1 MYVYTSFIHV
11 FKYFHNFDI
20 NKYCVNYLSF
30 IVYRLSIYHAII
42 LLFCKMQ
49 MYRIVLTVGFYKKH
63 RRIHDSYILEY
74 IWIDGRGNLRSK
86 YRTAYSTFDSSCAGM
101 GSDNYIPVEHWNYDG
116 SKASANDTV
125 LVPVAHYANP
135 FFEPGRAFL
144 VLCDTYRGDGTPT
157 ETNFRHDAE
166 KVFESGGHGRQADP
180 WFKIEQEYFIA
191 QPEAA
196 ESEVVNFPQN
206 DEDSQ
211 RYCCGVGSRTVTFR
225 RLAEKHYEYCLRAGL
240 KISGINAE
248 VAFQIGPCSAISA
261 GDELWVAR
269 YILHKL
275 SEEFGVCISFQPK
288 PLPNPSTLNT
298 KFSTE
303 ESRDKNGLK
312 CIYKYIDRLSKKCAH
327 DAEFAAGE
335 CGASVRIPNSVLKA
349 GCGYLEDRRP
359 ASDADPYQVIA
370 AIFSTACC

>member
-1 MYVYTSFIHV
+1 MLIIYH
-11 FKYFHNFDI
+11 
-20 NKYCVNYLSF
+20 LSF

-42 LLFCKMQ
+42 LLFCKIQ

-86 YRTAYSTFDSSCAGM
+86 YRTAYPRFDSMDMESN
-101 GSDNYIPVEHWNYDG
+101 NYIPVEHWNYGG
-116 SKASANDTV
+116 SKASTENNDIV

-144 VLCDTYRGDGTPT
+144 ILCDTHRDDEAPT
-157 ETNFRHDAE
+157 ETNFRRDAE
-166 KVFESGGHGRQADP
+166 KVFESGGRQDP
-180 WFKIEQEYFIA
+180 WFKIEQKYFIA

-196 ESEVVNFPQN
+196 ESEVVNFPRN

-211 RYCCGVGSRTVTFR
+211 RYCCGVGSRAVTLR

-248 VAFQIGPCSAISA
+248 VAFQIGPCSCIGA

-288 PLPNPSTLNT
+288 PLPSPSTLNT

-312 CIYKYIDRLSKKCAH
+312 CIYKYIDRLSKKCSH
-327 DAEFAAGE
+327 DAGFATAD
-335 CGASVRIPNSVLKA
+335 RIPNSVLKA
-349 GCGYLEDRRP
+349 GCGYLEHRHP

-370 AIFSTACC
+370 AIFSTACCSN

>member
-1 MYVYTSFIHV
+1 MLGYLFILFVYH
-11 FKYFHNFDI
+11 
-20 NKYCVNYLSF
+20 
-30 IVYRLSIYHAII
+30 LSIYHAII

-49 MYRIVLTVGFYKKH
+49 MYRIVMTVGFYKKH

-74 IWIDGRGNLRSK
+74 IWIDGRGNFRSK
-86 YRTAYSTFDSSCAGM
+86 YRTAYPKFDSSYAGV
-101 GSDNYIPVEHWNYDG
+101 GSDNYIPVEHWNYGG
-116 SKASANDTV
+116 SKASANEIT

-144 VLCDTYRGDGTPT
+144 ILCDAHRGDGTPT
-157 ETNFRHDAE
+157 ETSFRRDAE
-166 KVFESGGHGRQADP
+166 KVFESGGHGRRADP
-180 WFKIEQEYFIA
+180 WFSIEQEYFIT
-191 QPEAA
+191 QPGGAA
-196 ESEVVNFPQN
+196 ESEVVNFSQN

-211 RYCCGVGSRTVTFR
+211 RYCCGVGSRAVTLR

-240 KISGINAE
+240 KIGGINAE
-248 VAFQIGPCSAISA
+248 VAFQIGPCSGIGA

-288 PLPNPSTLNT
+288 PLPSPSTLNT

-312 CIYKYIDRLSKKCAH
+312 CIYKYIDRLSKKCSH
-327 DAEFAAGE
+327 DAGFATGE
-335 CGASVRIPNSVLKA
+335 CGATIRIPNSVLKA
-349 GCGYLEDRRP
+349 GCGYLEHRHL
-359 ASDADPYQVIA
+359 ASDADPYRVIA
-370 AIFSTACC
+370 AIFSTACCSN